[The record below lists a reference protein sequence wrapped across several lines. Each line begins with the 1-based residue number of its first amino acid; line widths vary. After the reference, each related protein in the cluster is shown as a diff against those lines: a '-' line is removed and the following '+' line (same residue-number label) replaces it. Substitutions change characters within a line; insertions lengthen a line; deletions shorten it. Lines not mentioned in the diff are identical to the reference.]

1 MKSLKNSLGI
11 FAAIM
16 GITMA
21 FAFTAPETK
30 TNVNVNPWFKYTGGG
45 ETDPLNYI
53 KMDVSEICAEG
64 TYLCAIQA
72 EEDGSSQHPT
82 QAGVT
87 SPDAEALQLSSED

>member
-1 MKSLKNSLGI
+1 MKTLKNSFGV
-11 FAAIM
+11 FAAILGLM
-16 GITMA
+16 MA
-21 FAFTAPETK
+21 FAFTAPQPK
-30 TNVNVNPWFKYTGGG
+30 AMVNPWFKYTGGG

-87 SPDAEALQLSSED
+87 TPDAEALQLSSED